1 MERGPDDEPWM
12 TGVYRKM
19 KNLDALMDETA
30 ALHGHACPGQVLG
43 VRMAVLGCAKVE
55 VDEPTR
61 SKDLIVYVEI
71 DRCMTDAVQAVTGC
85 KLGKRTLK
93 FQDYGKVAATFV
105 NTTSKTA
112 FRVVAR
118 DDSRELVSQYAP
130 DGMAKSEAQ
139 SYAYR
144 VMPDE
149 ELFDVMQVS
158 LEVPEQDLPGRPV
171 SRIACESCGEGVNDR
186 REVLQDGRK
195 LCVAC
200 ANGAYYSNIDR
211 AS

>member
-1 MERGPDDEPWM
+1 ME
-12 TGVYRKM
+12 
-19 KNLDALMDETA
+19 ETA
-30 ALHGHACPGQVLG
+30 SLHGHACPGQVLG
-43 VRMAVLGCAKVE
+43 VRMAVLGCSMVE

-71 DRCMTDAVQAVTGC
+71 DRCVTDAVQAVTGC

-105 NTTSKTA
+105 NTTSQTA

-118 DDSRELVSQYAP
+118 DDSRELVPQYAP
-130 DGMAKSEAQ
+130 DSMAKGEAQ

-144 VMPDE
+144 VMPDK
-149 ELFDVMQVS
+149 ELFDVMPVT
-158 LEVPEQDLPGRPV
+158 LDVPEQDLPGRPV

-186 REVLQDGRK
+186 REVVQDGRR

-200 ANGAYYSNIDR
+200 ANGAYYSRIDHAVR
-211 AS
+211 PAGHSFSTNGTDGT